1 MAEYVNITKDY
12 VERTLENYFDYKDNL
27 KYSFTAGI
35 SVLQAI
41 SIAIVDEKKS
51 DLELKEKPLFNKIT
65 EHHDAQ
71 KLRDITFF
79 RTAASDWECFENIRN
94 GLSHFVENYQ
104 YINQDVDLKKFRF
117 TCNNMKS
124 QNTFSDIEEHELN
137 KFLEIIYAIIK

>member
-51 DLELKEKPLFNKIT
+51 DLELLVIGNVLKI
-65 EHHDAQ
+65 
-71 KLRDITFF
+71 
-79 RTAASDWECFENIRN
+79 
-94 GLSHFVENYQ
+94 
-104 YINQDVDLKKFRF
+104 
-117 TCNNMKS
+117 
-124 QNTFSDIEEHELN
+124 
-137 KFLEIIYAIIK
+137 